1 MRWRLPVGLA
11 VLVTLVVIVA
21 AVLTTSSSRSS
32 DLGRRAGRAG
42 VLRATAP
49 NLPTDISIA
58 AGTVGRP
65 IKPGFLGF
73 SFEFSA
79 VRTYTGSDPAHV
91 NPVLVQLMR
100 ELTPGQAPVLRIGG
114 DSTDASWVPA
124 LGVTPPPGG
133 TYPLTPSWFATTA
146 ALARELGAR
155 LILGINLAGNQPALA
170 AAEAQADV
178 SAFGST
184 AIEAFEIGNEPNIY
198 GKIDTYRTPAGARRK
213 VRPKTYDFKRFL
225 GEFEGE
231 SAALPPLALA
241 GPALAAGPT
250 PSRGSWIGSLSSFID
265 QLPRLSTVT
274 LHRYPLRNCDVPP
287 ASAQYPTI
295 AHLLTGFATTGLAD
309 SIKRYIAIAH
319 AHHRLVR
326 LDELNSVACRGKSGV
341 SDTFASAL
349 WVVDA
354 LFALARDGVDGVNLH
369 TLPGAAYELFQFSR
383 VDGSWR
389 ASVRPVYYGLMMFA
403 RAAPPGS
410 RLLHI
415 TGQRLDGVNV
425 WATRARDGRVRVTLI
440 NKTPLASHTISLSPP
455 RGVSGPATVQRLE
468 APSVSAK
475 RGVTLGGA
483 GFGSQTTS
491 GRLPSARTDPVRA
504 DHRAYVLTLPAASAA
519 LITFGR
525 PQR

>member
-11 VLVTLVVIVA
+11 VLVTLVVIVV
-21 AVLTTSSSRSS
+21 AVLSTGSSSSS
-32 DLGRRAGRAG
+32 DLGSRAG
-42 VLRATAP
+42 VLTATAP
-49 NLPTDISIA
+49 NLPSGFSIA
-58 AGTVGRP
+58 AGTVGST

-73 SFEFSA
+73 SLEFSA

-100 ELTPGQAPVLRIGG
+100 ELTPGQPPVLRIGG

-124 LGVTPPPGG
+124 PGVAPPPGG

-155 LILGINLAGNQPALA
+155 LIMGINLAGNQPSLA
-170 AAEAQADV
+170 GAEARADV

-198 GKIDTYRTPAGARRK
+198 GKIDTYRTPSGARRK
-213 VRPKTYDFKRFL
+213 VRPKRYDFKRFL
-225 GEFEGE
+225 REFEGE
-231 SAALPPLALA
+231 SAAMPPLPLA

-250 PSRGSWIGSLSSFID
+250 PSRGSWIGSLGNFID
-265 QLPRLSTVT
+265 HVPRLSTVT
-274 LHRYPLRNCDVPP
+274 LHRYPLRNCYVPP
-287 ASAQYPTI
+287 ASAQYPTV

-326 LDELNSVACRGKSGV
+326 LDELNSVACRGRSGV

-383 VDGSWR
+383 VNGSWR
-389 ASVRPVYYGLMMFA
+389 ASVRPVYYGLMMFT

-410 RLLHI
+410 RLLPI
-415 TGQRLDGVNV
+415 TGRRPAGVTV
-425 WATRARDGRVRVTLI
+425 WATRARDGQVRVTLI
-440 NKTPLASHTISLSPP
+440 NKDPSAPHTITLSPP
-455 RGVSGPATVQRLE
+455 RGVSGPAAVQRLE
-468 APSVSAK
+468 APNVSS
-475 RGVTLGGA
+475 RGGVTLGGA
-483 GFGSQTTS
+483 GFGSETSS
-491 GRLPSARTDPVRA
+491 GRLPSPRTQTVRA
-504 DHRAYVLTLPAASAA
+504 DHRAYALTLPGASAA
-519 LITFGR
+519 LITFAR
-525 PQR
+525 RRR